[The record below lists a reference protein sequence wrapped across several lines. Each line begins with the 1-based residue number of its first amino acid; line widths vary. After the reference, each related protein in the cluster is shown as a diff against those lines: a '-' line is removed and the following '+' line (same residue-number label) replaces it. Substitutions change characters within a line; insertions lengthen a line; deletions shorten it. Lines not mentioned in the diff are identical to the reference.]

1 MKAAIYARTATADK
15 STDAQIAACRAIAE
29 SNGYHVSQIF
39 SETGQSGAN
48 VERHGLASL
57 LREAQEHAFDAV
69 IVTDLDRLSRDASD
83 TGYIFGHLQSN
94 GVRIFDQTGEVT

>member
-39 SETGQSGAN
+39 SETGQ
-48 VERHGLASL
+48 LA
-57 LREAQEHAFDAV
+57 RMWNA
-69 IVTDLDRLSRDASD
+69 TDWRPYFAKRKNMPLTL
-83 TGYIFGHLQSN
+83 
-94 GVRIFDQTGEVT
+94 